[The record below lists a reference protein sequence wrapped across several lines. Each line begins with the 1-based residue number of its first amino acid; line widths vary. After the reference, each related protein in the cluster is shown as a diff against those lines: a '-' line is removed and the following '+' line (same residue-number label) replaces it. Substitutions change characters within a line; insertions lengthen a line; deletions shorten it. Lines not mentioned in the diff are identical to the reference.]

1 MADKRVTDLTSITTA
16 PTSGVMHF
24 VDITNQT
31 QNAAGSSFKV
41 TKADFL
47 KESTAAILLNTAK
60 VGISTA
66 QSNAITANTAKTG
79 ITSGQASAIVT
90 NSAKVGYTEELV
102 SANVSVAANT
112 AKVGISTAQATA
124 ISDNTSATATNA
136 TAASTNATAILTKLG
151 KSTSTIAVSEV
162 DVLTAAAY
170 AALSTKVATK
180 LYFTT

>member
-1 MADKRVTDLTSITTA
+1 MADKRVTDLNSITTA

-47 KESTAAILLNTAK
+47 KESTAAISLNTAK
-60 VGISTA
+60 VGITTT
-66 QSNAITANTAKTG
+66 QSNAIITNT
-79 ITSGQASAIVT
+79 
-90 NSAKVGYTEELV
+90 AKVGYTESAV
-102 SANVSVAANT
+102 TANVSVTANT
-112 AKVGISTAQATA
+112 AKVGITSAQATA
-124 ISDNTSATATNA
+124 ITDNTSATVTNA
-136 TAASTNATAILTKLG
+136 SAASTNATAILTKLG

-170 AALSTKVATK
+170 TALATKVATK

>member
-16 PTSGVMHF
+16 PTTGVMHF

-47 KESTAAILLNTAK
+47 KEATASILLNTAK
-60 VGISTA
+60 TGITTGQAS
-66 QSNAITANTAKTG
+66 AITANTAK
-79 ITSGQASAIVT
+79 
-90 NSAKVGYTEELV
+90 VGYTEAAV
-102 SANVSVAANT
+102 TANT
-112 AKVGISTAQATA
+112 TVVA
-124 ISDNTSATATNA
+124 NA
-136 TAASTNATAILTKLG
+136 SAILTKLG

-170 AALSTKVATK
+170 TALATKVATK